1 DSFTDELIETMA
13 QCDKVCHYVDLP
25 LQHASNS
32 LLHTMHRRD
41 TREQVE
47 ELLAKLRK
55 RMPDICLRTTF
66 IVGFPGET
74 DGQFQELLDF
84 VRKERFQ
91 CAGVFPYSQED
102 GTEAGA
108 MPNQIPDE
116 VKQDRYHALMSL
128 QAEISEEI
136 QQEREGKVLEVLIEG
151 KDEED
156 PNLALGRS
164 YAEAPDIDGKIYVEE
179 AADLKA
185 GDFVKVRISQGF
197 TYEAVGQIVKE

>member
-1 DSFTDELIETMA
+1 M
-13 QCDKVCHYVDLP
+13 
-25 LQHASNS
+25 
-32 LLHTMHRRD
+32 
-41 TREQVE
+41 
-47 ELLAKLRK
+47 
-55 RMPDICLRTTF
+55 
-66 IVGFPGET
+66 
-74 DGQFQELLDF
+74 
-84 VRKERFQ
+84 
-91 CAGVFPYSQED
+91 FPYSQED

>member
-1 DSFTDELIETMA
+1 
-13 QCDKVCHYVDLP
+13 
-25 LQHASNS
+25 S

>member
-1 DSFTDELIETMA
+1 
-13 QCDKVCHYVDLP
+13 
-25 LQHASNS
+25 
-32 LLHTMHRRD
+32 
-41 TREQVE
+41 
-47 ELLAKLRK
+47 
-55 RMPDICLRTTF
+55 MPDICLRTTF

-74 DGQFQELLDF
+74 EEQFQELLDF
-84 VRKERFQ
+84 VKKERFQ
-91 CAGVFPYSQED
+91 CAGVFTYSQED

-108 MPNQIPDE
+108 MPNQIPEE

-136 QQEREGKVLEVLIEG
+136 QQEREGRTLEVLIEG

-156 PNLALGRS
+156 PNLAVGRS

-179 AADLKA
+179 AGGLKA

>member
-1 DSFTDELIETMA
+1 MVAHGHKAVEGAGGIQSHANHDQQTGTA
-13 QCDKVCHYVDLP
+13 QLNAQTGEVAQNDR
-25 LQHASNS
+25 QHS
-32 LLHTMHRRD
+32 HH
-41 TREQVE
+41 
-47 ELLAKLRK
+47 
-55 RMPDICLRTTF
+55 
-66 IVGFPGET
+66 
-74 DGQFQELLDF
+74 
-84 VRKERFQ
+84 
-91 CAGVFPYSQED
+91 SQED